1 MAALVAISF
10 FNISYMRLL
19 LCLCFLILIIPTRMI
34 SQQYLSKLLEFDE
47 QPNSSRILQIGDD
60 FLISSINLIGDE
72 RGTTL
77 LTINEDFNV
86 NKRSDFINVFAT
98 RDSPVKISN
107 EYFMYCKDLI
117 NEGEKKLIT
126 LDSNLDSLS
135 SVSVTSLY
143 PDGEI
148 TSATKINN
156 QVIGMVWDR
165 YECSES
171 CAEMN
176 FKVFTTNGDVTNEF
190 NHDKQE
196 IYLFSFEVDTT
207 SNQKLIVGSNSIGND
222 GNAHVMLLDI
232 EGNLI
237 WKHKSNDKQSRGN
250 VPVWTEELSNGN
262 IVYTDK
268 VDRPNNFQLD
278 LARYPNKLVWLSPNE
293 DSLMHI
299 MHEKPTNGRIEYN
312 GLQKGTHG
320 DYFFVYGYTE
330 DGGFDDQYGQIR
342 KFSNDGVLIWS
353 RKYQHKGR
361 ETEYHS
367 IRDIIEL
374 DNGDLVTLGISNFS
388 KIWMMRINENGCF
401 GENDCGEINIYTN
414 TKDISPLKAS
424 KVSPNPTNDI
434 LNISVDDTKMVRGI
448 TVTSTEG
455 KLLDEYLYIKSIS
468 LLGLDAGVYFVT
480 IHFGDGTS
488 EVHQVIKQ

>member
-1 MAALVAISF
+1 
-10 FNISYMRLL
+10 
-19 LCLCFLILIIPTRMI
+19 
-34 SQQYLSKLLEFDE
+34 
-47 QPNSSRILQIGDD
+47 
-60 FLISSINLIGDE
+60 
-72 RGTTL
+72 
-77 LTINEDFNV
+77 
-86 NKRSDFINVFAT
+86 
-98 RDSPVKISN
+98 
-107 EYFMYCKDLI
+107 MYCKDLI

-353 RKYQHKGR
+353 
-361 ETEYHS
+361 
-367 IRDIIEL
+367 
-374 DNGDLVTLGISNFS
+374 
-388 KIWMMRINENGCF
+388 
-401 GENDCGEINIYTN
+401 
-414 TKDISPLKAS
+414 
-424 KVSPNPTNDI
+424 
-434 LNISVDDTKMVRGI
+434 
-448 TVTSTEG
+448 
-455 KLLDEYLYIKSIS
+455 
-468 LLGLDAGVYFVT
+468 
-480 IHFGDGTS
+480 
-488 EVHQVIKQ
+488 